1 VKRNVQTT
9 EPLVE
14 PRPDLQFHETVQ
26 PCLQHLRQR
35 GVPLIAFGQ
44 TVFWDE
50 PVKALLCIALK
61 RYAPELRIIA
71 GVHDADYFSKTH
83 GPVPRRQRF
92 EILGHDMGVT
102 HELWAAI
109 GEASALFGGE
119 VPIERKALTTAGV
132 PIHRLAAQHPD
143 GRDAFFREYTQAFG
157 WRGIACTSGGDM
169 VARDVEIQE
178 VNDALLQLVQWAFEH
193 SVRFI
198 ADSSVSERADFLLSQ
213 IQATA
218 ERILEQDPGASLS
231 ELYKALLLRFHEILL
246 QRPPCLLIVT
256 SSIEYFRF
264 NRETC
269 GLPRFDALDRYLAPQ
284 TASRWREAYDRVV
297 AGTGIYTLD
306 KFGEGAIPFDLVLPM
321 RGRGTLRILGPRLIV
336 ELPDGAAETE
346 LERPI
351 QSRYDLA
358 EAIEQEFGSATT
370 LVGKAVALPTMFCRE
385 GAMLLHEGAS
395 EYVRLTQRMVRELAD
410 AGERLELHP
419 IVRLHHA
426 TWDSLAGVKQKFRLP
441 PHLAAAFG
449 KPVVT
454 ADEFARRWRRMMGEA
469 MALLWQLEL
478 ARKPDEVADIL
489 NRRNEAVR
497 ELRTAYLAARERCRR
512 VGERIQAL
520 RERHAALLREMR
532 RLRRRGPDGRS
543 EAQQRMFECAQLR
556 ARIRSIMQSREYRS
570 ARKARDDTIH
580 AIQLARLH
588 AVRDAYYVLALDH
601 ANHRPSWW
609 WFPLVDPTGRWFR
622 QAALRAELYIE
633 EMSG

>member
-1 VKRNVQTT
+1 MKRNETT

-14 PRPDLQFHETVQ
+14 TQPDLQFHETVQ
-26 PCLQHLRQR
+26 PCLQRLRQQ

-50 PVKALLCIALK
+50 PVKALLCIALR
-61 RYAPELRIIA
+61 RYAPELQIIA

-83 GPVPRRQRF
+83 GPIPRRHRF
-92 EILGHDMGVT
+92 EILGHDMGAT

-119 VPIERKALTTAGV
+119 MPIERAALTIAGV
-132 PIHRLAAQHPD
+132 PIHRLAAQHPE
-143 GRDAFFREYTQAFG
+143 GRGAFFREYTQAFG

-169 VARDVEIQE
+169 VARDVDIQE
-178 VNDALLQLVQWAFEH
+178 VNNTLLELIRWALDE
-193 SVRFI
+193 SVRFL
-198 ADSSVSERADFLLSQ
+198 ADPSARERADFLLSE
-213 IQATA
+213 IETTA
-218 ERILEQDPGASLS
+218 ERILEQNPGASLS
-231 ELYKALLLRFHEILL
+231 ELYKALLVRFAEILL
-246 QRPPCLLIVT
+246 QQPPCLLVVT
-256 SSIEYFRF
+256 SSVEYFRF

-269 GLPRFDALDRYLAPQ
+269 SLPRFDVLDRYLDPETAP
-284 TASRWREAYDRVV
+284 RWRAAYDRVV

-321 RGRGTLRILGPRLIV
+321 RGRGTLRVLGPRLIV
-336 ELPDGAAETE
+336 ELPKGASESR
-346 LERPI
+346 LDRPI
-351 QSRYDLA
+351 QSRHDLA
-358 EAIEQEFGSATT
+358 EAIEQQFGTAGT

-395 EYVRLTQRMVRELAD
+395 GYVRLTQRMVRELAD
-410 AGERLELHP
+410 TGETLQLHP

-426 TWDSLAGVKQKFRLP
+426 TWDSLAGVQQKFRLP

-454 ADEFARRWRRMMGEA
+454 ADEFARRWRRAMGEA

-478 ARKPDEVADIL
+478 ARKPEEVAEIL
-489 NRRNEAVR
+489 GRRSEAVR
-497 ELRTAYLAARERCRR
+497 EHRTAYLQARQRCRR
-512 VGERIQAL
+512 LGARIQAL
-520 RERHAALLREMR
+520 RDRHAALLREVR
-532 RLRRRGPDGRS
+532 RLRRQGPAGRA
-543 EAQQRMFECAQLR
+543 EAQQRMSECAQLR
-556 ARIRSIMQSREYRS
+556 AQIRSIMQSQDYRS
-570 ARKARDDTIH
+570 ARKARDDAVR
-580 AIQLARLH
+580 AIQLARLR
-588 AVRDAYYVLALDH
+588 AVRDAYYVLVLDH

-622 QAALRAELYIE
+622 QAATRAELYIE